1 MRTPIACLLALAC
14 LVAPAF
20 AQTRTAKPLEIY
32 VVDVEGGNATLFVT
46 PSGETVLIDTGNGG
60 AAAVRDAGRIMDAVK
75 DAGVTQID
83 HLIITHWHGDHFGG
97 LVELAKQ
104 IPIKQFIDHGANVQP
119 TEAVDNFLKN
129 DYAGLIAKSTHM
141 VAKPG
146 DKLVVNGPRLACRG
160 AAGQVLKTN
169 LPNAGRPNPYCA
181 ASKPQDAD
189 PTENAQSVSSYITFG
204 KFRVVH
210 MGDLT
215 YNKELDLMCPTNR
228 MGAADLFIV
237 SHHGQAIS
245 NSPALVHALA
255 PRAAIINNGTRK
267 GGQPDAMRVLFSSPG
282 LEDLWQ
288 MHFSLLSGQ
297 EYTVPGTFIANQVDQ
312 QVDGMPITTWTPPPP
327 GQQPLRHRPT
337 TASRAISRS
346 SRDPTGRSRSPT
358 RGTTSAR
365 RTAGDDERD
374 QLGIDD
380 WRLAIDDC

>member
-60 AAAVRDAGRIMDAVK
+60 AGAVRDAGRIMEAIK

-104 IPIKQFIDHGANVQP
+104 IPIKQYIDHGANVQP

-146 DKLVVNGPRLACRG
+146 DKLVVKDLDWHVVA

-181 ASKPQDAD
+181 ASKAQDAD

-228 MGAADLFIV
+228 MGGADLFIV

-297 EYTVPGTFIANQVDQ
+297 EYTVPGAFIANQVDQ
-312 QVDGMPITTWTPPPP
+312 QIDGMPITTWSPPLP
-327 GQQPLRHRPT
+327 GQQAAPAPAHNGKSSYFKIVARPDGT
-337 TASRAISRS
+337 FTV
-346 SRDPTGRSRSPT
+346 TNT
-358 RGTTSAR
+358 RNNFSKTYRPGMMNATN
-365 RTAGDDERD
+365 
-374 QLGIDD
+374 
-380 WRLAIDDC
+380 

>member
-1 MRTPIACLLALAC
+1 MRTTLACLLALAC
-14 LVAPAF
+14 SAAPAL
-20 AQTRTAKPLEIY
+20 AQTRATKPLEIY
-32 VVDVEGGNATLFVT
+32 VVDVEGGNSTLFVT

-60 AAAVRDAGRIMDAVK
+60 AAAVRDAGRIMEAIK

-97 LVELAKQ
+97 LAELAKQ
-104 IPIKQFIDHGANVQP
+104 IPIKQYIDHGANVQP
-119 TEAVDNFLKN
+119 AQAVDDFLK
-129 DYAGLIAKSTHM
+129 DVYPGLIAKGTHM

-146 DKLVVNGPRLACRG
+146 DKLAVKDLDWRVVA

-169 LPNAGRPNPYCA
+169 LPGAGKPNPYCA
-181 ASKPQDAD
+181 ASKAQDPD

-228 MGAADLFIV
+228 LGTTDLFIV

-245 NSPALVHALA
+245 NSPALVHALQ

-267 GGQPDAMRVLFSSPG
+267 GGQPDAMRVLFSSPA
-282 LEDLWQ
+282 LEDLWE

-297 EYTVPGTFIANQVDQ
+297 EYTVPGAFIANQVDQ
-312 QVDGMPITTWTPPPP
+312 PGEGMPIGTWTPPLP
-327 GQQPLRHRPT
+327 GQQAPPAPAHNGKSNYFKI
-337 TASRAISRS
+337 TAQQDGTFTVTNTRNNFSKTYRA
-346 SRDPTGRSRSPT
+346 GAGANAT
-358 RGTTSAR
+358 R
-365 RTAGDDERD
+365 
-374 QLGIDD
+374 
-380 WRLAIDDC
+380 